1 MASLK
6 WQFTDDNVSSTGD
19 IYNKSNDATA
29 TVAYYAR
36 AYCKKGSSNTACG
49 GWVLL
54 FPGDSNLQ
62 MTVNG
67 HSVNITIADTSKLF
81 GACNCSGAGSQ
92 LCFDFTKVCKV
103 DGKFTAP
110 SDSMSSGF
118 NTACSEMQSCSVP
131 QNVVGTVTSDVSIG

>member
-6 WQFTDDNVSSTGD
+6 WQFTDSNVSSLND
-19 IYNKSNDATA
+19 VYNKSNEATA
-29 TVAYYAR
+29 NVAYYAR

-54 FPGDSNLQ
+54 PPGQSGLQ
-62 MTVNG
+62 MTVNNNN
-67 HSVNITIADTSKLF
+67 VNITISDTNALF
-81 GACNCSGAGSQ
+81 GTCDCSGAGSQ
-92 LCFDFTKVCKV
+92 ICYDFTKVCKV
-103 DGKFTAP
+103 DGKFTTP

-131 QNVVGTVTSDVSIG
+131 QNVVGTVTP